1 MNNLDQ
7 LWKFI
12 LEEVSKCK
20 EVTALAYDLWIKT
33 LSPVCICNNNLVLLA
48 ESQAQRN
55 ILQNRHVSHLH
66 AAAKKVYPA
75 VAGIELIVENE
86 REAYSEFVENSAKA
100 DVKTPET
107 LSSDFITKYTFDNF
121 VVGKSNEFL
130 AAAAK
135 AVAESPGQKYNPL
148 FIYGGVGL
156 GKTHVMHAIGN
167 YLKQTNPKIKA
178 LYISC
183 ERFTNELIESLR
195 DSNKSDAMKEFRHRY
210 RNVDVLMIDDIQFIA
225 KTVSTQEELFHTFND
240 LHSSGKQVIIS
251 SDRPPKE
258 ITPLE
263 ERLRTRF
270 EWGLIADVGQPDFE
284 TRMAILQKK
293 ALQENYN
300 ISNDVLRE
308 IAQRVQSNIREMEGL
323 LTKIVSFA
331 SLTNR
336 SVNDIEVVHEALK
349 DYGDDKNE
357 AITIDAIANAVIGYF
372 RVDKASLVGKK
383 KNKEIVEPRHMCI
396 YLITELSTMPLES
409 IGHYFGGR
417 DHTTIMHARDKVT
430 AQLKTNSKL
439 SMQVKDLK
447 DLIFKK

>member
-1 MNNLDQ
+1 MNNLEQ
-7 LWKFI
+7 LWKFV
-12 LEEVSKCK
+12 LEEISKWE
-20 EVTALAYDLWIKT
+20 EVTALAYDLWIKSLT
-33 LSPVCICNNNLVLLA
+33 PVCFSSNCLVLLA
-48 ESQAQRN
+48 PNQAQRN
-55 ILQNRHVSHLH
+55 IVQSRHKEHLLR
-66 AAAKKVYPA
+66 AAKKLHPMLV
-75 VAGIELIVENE
+75 GVEIITE
-86 REAYSEFVENSAKA
+86 DEKEAYAAHIDGKQNKSEM
-100 DVKTPET
+100 
-107 LSSDFITKYTFDNF
+107 LSSDFIAKYTFDNF
-121 VVGKSNEFL
+121 VVGKSNQFL

-167 YLKQTNPKIKA
+167 YLKQNNPQVKA

-195 DSNKSDAMKEFRHRY
+195 DSNKSDAMKEFRNRY
-210 RNVDVLMIDDIQFIA
+210 RSVDVLMIDDIQFIA

-240 LHSSGKQVIIS
+240 LHSSGKQVVIS
-251 SDRPPKE
+251 SDRSPKE

-270 EWGLIADVGQPDFE
+270 EWGLIADVGQPDLE

-300 ISNDVLRE
+300 ISNGVLME
-308 IAQRVQSNIREMEGL
+308 IAQKVQSNIREMEGL
-323 LTKIVSFA
+323 LTKLVSFA

-336 SVNDIEVVHEALK
+336 SVNDMDVVNEALK
-349 DYGDDKNE
+349 DYGDDRNE
-357 AITIDAIANAVIGYF
+357 AVTIDAIVEATVNYF
-372 RVDKASLVGKK
+372 KVDKASLIGKK
-383 KNKEIVEPRHMCI
+383 KNKEIVEPRQICV
-396 YLITELSTMPLES
+396 YLITELLTMPLTS
-409 IGHYFGGR
+409 IGQYFGGR

-430 AQLKTNSKL
+430 ALVKSSAKVAT
-439 SMQVKDLK
+439 QVRDLR